1 MMATY
6 KRKDGQEH
14 PSWKFGIFQI
24 RLPFIHL
31 KIELPEIIQ
40 GFALF
45 AIGLSVIPLLETYV
59 GFTYEAALAVAIIYL
74 FTMLMGPVV
83 GVPLVP
89 GFITPAIPLV
99 VIFLGNFEPGPEA
112 IKAMVALQLMVAII
126 FLVLGITG
134 LGEKIV
140 VLLPNSLKGGILI
153 GAGIASIHTEIIEG
167 GRLANTPISLI
178 IGVIIVFFI
187 MFSKT
192 FQTLYQRN
200 AFAKIIGNFG
210 IMSAIIVA
218 VVVGWLTKEYAS
230 PTIEW
235 GFVVPNLS
243 ELWAHTPFVVGFP
256 DLKLLM
262 IAFPTALISYIIAYG
277 DIVVG
282 TALLDSASKQRDDEK
297 VTISFINMYIT
308 TFIRNAIHALF
319 APHPGLA
326 GPIFTAGSATVLER
340 YKYGRNAMDS
350 IYSGSVAL
358 ILGMLVANFLLPLVT
373 LFQPFLPIALSLTL
387 IVTGYLSIS
396 IGIEQ
401 LTNNVERGVA
411 GVMAIV
417 LFTYGATYAIV
428 AGVLLYLIIER
439 NAFKNLDKVDQ
450 RVLEK
455 PS

>member
-1 MMATY
+1 MAIY
-6 KRKDGQEH
+6 KRKYGKEH
-14 PSWKFGIFQI
+14 PSWKFGIFKI
-24 RLPFIHL
+24 RLPLIHL

-59 GFTYEAALAVAIIYL
+59 GFTYEAALAVAILYL

-99 VIFLGNFEPGPEA
+99 VIFLGRFDPGPEA

-126 FLVLGITG
+126 FLFLGITG
-134 LGEKIV
+134 LGERIV
-140 VLLPNSLKGGILI
+140 VHLPNSLKGGILI

-200 AFAKIIGNFG
+200 PIAKVIGNFG

-218 VVVGWLTKEYAS
+218 VIAGWLTKEYAA
-230 PTIEW
+230 PVIEW
-235 GFVVPNLS
+235 GIVVPNLA
-243 ELWAHTPFVVGFP
+243 ELWIHSPFVVGFP
-256 DLKLLM
+256 ELKLLM

-282 TALLDSASKQRDDEK
+282 TALLDNASKHRDDEK
-297 VTISFINMYIT
+297 VQVPFTNMYIT

-340 YKYGRNAMDS
+340 YKYGRSAMDS
-350 IYSGSVAL
+350 VYSGAATL
-358 ILGMLVANFLLPLVT
+358 IVGMIIANFLLPLVT

-417 LFTYGATYAIV
+417 LFTYGASYAIV
-428 AGVLLYLIIER
+428 VGILLHFIIEK
-439 NAFKNLDKVDQ
+439 NAFKNIDQ
-450 RVLEK
+450 KVLE
-455 PS
+455 